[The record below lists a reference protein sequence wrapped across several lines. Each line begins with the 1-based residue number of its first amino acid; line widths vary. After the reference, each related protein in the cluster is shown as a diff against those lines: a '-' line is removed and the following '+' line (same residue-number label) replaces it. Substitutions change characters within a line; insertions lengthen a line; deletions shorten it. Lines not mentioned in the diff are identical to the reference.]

1 MDDLSRK
8 HSKRLRVAVNAHTK
22 DYNLAVEEKAK
33 LQAAHDQLLDEVRI
47 FLILL

>member
-1 MDDLSRK
+1 MDGLRRQ
-8 HSKRLRVAVNAHTK
+8 HSKRLRDAVNSHTK

-33 LQAAHDQLLDEVRI
+33 LQAAHDELLDEVRI